1 MNGRS
6 HYDVLGVPTSASA
19 ATIRE
24 SYRRLARVHHPDQA
38 LGSAAGGDKMPM
50 INEAY
55 RVLSDPGRRA
65 VYDASRREAPR
76 PAPASST
83 SARSTEFDE
92 PPAYTFQ
99 HPEGPARIPW
109 RGLLFCS
116 AIAIIAIIVLAQ
128 FSKPSGPPEP
138 DNILR
143 TGECVE
149 QTTNGAVEVR
159 CTGNGDLVVRQVM
172 AREGVCPGGV
182 QAIPDRQGM
191 VSVCL
196 EQMPVDP
203 TVVDTVER

>member
-6 HYDVLGVPTSASA
+6 HYEVLGVPTTASA
-19 ATIRE
+19 TTIRE
-24 SYRRLARVHHPDQA
+24 SYRRLARVYHPDQA
-38 LGSAAGGDKMPM
+38 LGSAAGGDKMPL

-65 VYDASRREAPR
+65 VYDASRRGTPR
-76 PAPASST
+76 VASSAAAST
-83 SARSTEFDE
+83 STNEYDE
-92 PPAYTFQ
+92 APAYTFQ

-116 AIAIIAIIVLAQ
+116 AIAIIAIVVLAQ
-128 FSKPSGPPEP
+128 FSKPSGPAEP

-149 QTTNGAVEVR
+149 RTANGAIEVR
-159 CTGNGDLVVRQVM
+159 CTGSGDLVVRQVM

-182 QAIPDRQGM
+182 ASTPDRQGM
-191 VSVCL
+191 VAVCL
-196 EQMPVDP
+196 EQMPADP
-203 TVVDTVER
+203 SVVDTVAR